1 MHELEKIASNTR
13 PPWSDGSGPD
23 YSSPYQDLAT
33 AIVQLAVRDY
43 KKTLRAIWRN
53 PKSEAKRRKLI
64 EDKTEL
70 EEFFYSG
77 DYRMY
82 CNIDPDKLIKNCH
95 TTAIEDEKKAISR
108 RNKRKIKEQLK
119 ENKEEQAHETGKSI
133 V

>member
-1 MHELEKIASNTR
+1 MKEIIPHMK

-23 YSSPYQDLAT
+23 YSSPYRDLAT
-33 AIVQLAVRDY
+33 AIVQLAVKDY

-53 PKSEAKRRKLI
+53 PKSEAERRKLI
-64 EDKTEL
+64 KDKTEL
-70 EEFFYSG
+70 EEFFHSG

-82 CNIDPDKLIKNCH
+82 CNIDPDKLIRNCH
-95 TTAIEDEKKAISR
+95 MTAIEDEKKAISR

-119 ENKEEQAHETGKSI
+119 ANNKEEQAHETGKSI

>member
-23 YSSPYQDLAT
+23 YSSPYQNLAA
-33 AIVQLAVRDY
+33 AIVQLAVKDY

-53 PKSEAKRRKLI
+53 PKSEFQRRKLI
-64 EDKTEL
+64 VQKAEL

-82 CNIDPDKLIKNCH
+82 CDIDPDRLIKNCH
-95 TTAIEDEKKAISR
+95 LTAIEDEKKAISR
-108 RNKRKIKEQLK
+108 RNKRKIREQLK
-119 ENKEEQAHETGKSI
+119 DHKEEQSHETGTSI
-133 V
+133 T